1 MIFLMK
7 ELIISLLDMTAWRM
21 DTPELFGGFHICA
34 ALFTVAAAVCVAAG
48 ITKRIK
54 AAEPPGKDFTGI
66 GAGAHGKSHTD
77 TGTETA
83 ENDPNRKLIRI
94 LAGTGWVLVVLE
106 LYKQLFLYHVV
117 NGGAYDWWYFPFQ
130 LCSVPMY
137 LCILLPL
144 VPRGVQ
150 KTFLTFMGGYTFI
163 SAAAALIYP
172 ADMLRPYAALTLHG
186 FIWHGLLLFISLL
199 IFMTGSIDPSVKGIA
214 WAAGLFAALSLTALM
229 INIAVEPLMQAAYTS
244 DPGIF
249 HSWAAMFYLNP
260 YHISPQ
266 PLVGTIQKTAGIP
279 AGLLLYSLVTAIA
292 GSFFI
297 SLSGRKGR

>member
-1 MIFLMK
+1 M
-7 ELIISLLDMTAWRM
+7 ENTIILLLDMTAFRM
-21 DTPELFGGFHICA
+21 DAPKLFGASHICA

-54 AAEPPGKDFTGI
+54 AAEPPGNNP
-66 GAGAHGKSHTD
+66 
-77 TGTETA
+77 TGTVA
-83 ENDPNRKLIRI
+83 GIPGHKQRRKLIRI

-106 LYKQLFLYHVV
+106 VYKQLFLYYVV

-144 VPRGVQ
+144 VPQVVQ

-172 ADMLRPYAALTLHG
+172 ADMLRSYATLTLHG

-199 IFMTGSIDPSVKGIA
+199 IFFCGASDSSPRGLLGAALLFGILCVIA
-214 WAAGLFAALSLTALM
+214 ITINVAAGPSAS
-229 INIAVEPLMQAAYTS
+229 
-244 DPGIF
+244 
-249 HSWAAMFYLNP
+249 MFYLNP
-260 YHISPQ
+260 YRISLQ
-266 PLVGTIQKTAGIP
+266 PLVGDVQKVLGIP
-279 AGLLLYSLVTAIA
+279 AGLILYALVIVAA
-292 GSFFI
+292 GSLANVLLRR
-297 SLSGRKGR
+297 LSCDR